1 MGVQL
6 PLPAPLIKPISRLF
20 VFTYVSWSLIR
31 EARVPDVRY
40 KNGCSAH
47 PINFECQCWLK
58 IPHSAGRKFP
68 HLVVVT
74 VYSFSRLAR
83 K

>member
-1 MGVQL
+1 VLERQNKI
-6 PLPAPLIKPISRLF
+6 APGRDGSTRFLNAWK
-20 VFTYVSWSLIR
+20 
-31 EARVPDVRY
+31 
-40 KNGCSAH
+40 
-47 PINFECQCWLK
+47 CQCWLK

>member
-1 MGVQL
+1 MG
-6 PLPAPLIKPISRLF
+6 I
-20 VFTYVSWSLIR
+20 SLIALLP
-31 EARVPDVRY
+31 E
-40 KNGCSAH
+40 SATKMF
-47 PINFECQCWLK
+47 PFPSNATALGPLNPPPCQCWLK